1 MFAKAVA
8 TSQQQVGILHVTG
21 LFYQREEDF
30 IADHLEKIGGLI
42 DFEVKEILSTTS
54 WVKYGCFRYSRLRSV
69 FTSYFLLLASFIA
82 AIKRTSQS
90 GWPHMCANLWL
101 IRYSYICG

>member
-1 MFAKAVA
+1 MCL
-8 TSQQQVGILHVTG
+8 QQVGVLHVTG

-30 IADHLEKIGGLI
+30 IADHLENMDGLI

-54 WVKYGCFRYSRLRSV
+54 WVKYDCFRYSRLRSV
-69 FTSYFLLLASFIA
+69 FTSYFLLLASFRV

-101 IRYSYICG
+101 IRYSYICGLYYISCI